1 MTTRIL
7 AKGTCLTT
15 RAVSNVPNRPNSLCN
30 IRYHRPGSVEV
41 VGHGILASAVA
52 KGASRSC
59 LEKEKK
65 FWYPTHGLMFYIY
78 LHILI
83 LDQTNL
89 VERLMAVRSGRS
101 PTDNRR
107 SNRELSEQDGGESLM
122 LLRMT
127 MIVKVMM
134 VIMLRMYN

>member
-1 MTTRIL
+1 
-7 AKGTCLTT
+7 
-15 RAVSNVPNRPNSLCN
+15 
-30 IRYHRPGSVEV
+30 
-41 VGHGILASAVA
+41 
-52 KGASRSC
+52 
-59 LEKEKK
+59 
-65 FWYPTHGLMFYIY
+65 MFYKY

-107 SNRELSEQDGGESLM
+107 SNRELSEHNGGESLIM
-122 LLRMT
+122 LRMT

-134 VIMLRMYN
+134 VIYGGAEDVH